1 MCLFRYLIHSSRS
14 AEEVTRVAA
23 SKSTHAHVNNNTIYN
38 LFSLFSCRFLVWFLN
53 QHMPTEEEA
62 NAAINA
68 LNGTMLHGY
77 KMNVEVSTGQCA
89 NCRVDLAH
97 GMGINR
103 QHMNNIEVL
112 KIRGTVVVG

>member
-1 MCLFRYLIHSSRS
+1 MDGLK
-14 AEEVTRVAA
+14 RVAEYQLL
-23 SKSTHAHVNNNTIYN
+23 KIYMHKLDLTAI

-89 NCRVDLAH
+89 NCRVD
-97 GMGINR
+97 
-103 QHMNNIEVL
+103 
-112 KIRGTVVVG
+112 

>member
-1 MCLFRYLIHSSRS
+1 MDGLK
-14 AEEVTRVAA
+14 RVAEYQLL
-23 SKSTHAHVNNNTIYN
+23 TIYMHKLDLTAT

-89 NCRVDLAH
+89 NCRVD
-97 GMGINR
+97 
-103 QHMNNIEVL
+103 
-112 KIRGTVVVG
+112 

>member
-1 MCLFRYLIHSSRS
+1 MDGLK
-14 AEEVTRVAA
+14 RVAEYQLL
-23 SKSTHAHVNNNTIYN
+23 KIYMHKLDLTAT

-77 KMNVEVSTGQCA
+77 KMNVEVSNGQCA
-89 NCRVDLAH
+89 NCRVD
-97 GMGINR
+97 
-103 QHMNNIEVL
+103 
-112 KIRGTVVVG
+112 